1 MVLQERSKIAAGPA
15 NQRTAR
21 SVLASLHLAPLPFT
35 VIPPMSIYSISPL
48 TFGGVRTYPLSS
60 RKSKVSV
67 RDFAKPPA
75 SGTSLTK
82 FLDSLPAFLAANDLR
97 QLLAAMHRARR
108 QRAPILWG
116 IGGHVI
122 KVGLGPVLID
132 LMRRGFVSGIAMNGA
147 ALVHDFEIALAG
159 NTSEDV
165 EAGLGA
171 GQFGMAAETGEYVNE
186 CSKLAARLHIG
197 YGEAAGQFLTSGI
210 LEVKHAAS
218 SILVAAYKNRIP
230 VTVHLAVGTDIPHM
244 HPAADGPCLG
254 AATFLDFRLF
264 CALVKQMHPGGVYL
278 NWGSAVLLPEV
289 FLKAV
294 SVVRNLRVPLQ
305 PITTA
310 NFDFIQHYRPL
321 QNVVKRPTQ
330 SEHRGRKTESRGYA
344 ITGHHELLMPLVAA
358 ALAAGWPKA
367 SRAGKR

>member
-1 MVLQERSKIAAGPA
+1 
-15 NQRTAR
+15 
-21 SVLASLHLAPLPFT
+21 
-35 VIPPMSIYSISPL
+35 MSIYAISPL
-48 TFGGVRTYPLSS
+48 MLGSVKTYPLAS

-67 RDFAKPPA
+67 REFAKPPA
-75 SGTSLTK
+75 AKASLSN
-82 FLDSLPAFLAANDLR
+82 FLDSLPHFLAANDLR
-97 QLLAAMHRARR
+97 HLLRSMHRARK

-132 LMRRGFVSGIAMNGA
+132 LMKRGFVSSIAMNGA
-147 ALVHDFEIALAG
+147 ALIHDFEIALAG

-171 GQFGMAAETGEYVNE
+171 GQFGMARETGEYVNE
-186 CSKLAARLHIG
+186 FSKLASRLQIG

-210 LEVKHAAS
+210 LNVKHAAS
-218 SILVAAYKNRIP
+218 SVLVGAYQQRIP
-230 VTVHLAVGTDIPHM
+230 VTIHLAIGTDIPHM

-294 SVVRNLRVPLQ
+294 SIVRNLGVPFE

-310 NFDFIQHYRPL
+310 NFDFIQHYRSL
-321 QNVVKRPTQ
+321 QNVVKRPTL
-330 SEHRGRKTESRGYA
+330 SKRGGRQTESRGYA

-358 ALAAGWPKA
+358 ALAAGWPKTPLQ
-367 SRAGKR
+367 GKR